1 MDCITGIL
9 KPKEIKEL
17 REIAAAGTF
26 VDGQLTAGH
35 RAKRVKK
42 NEQLKKTDNQR
53 KAIDSI
59 VLGAFNRSTAFQN
72 TAFPKFVAS
81 PMLSRYEPG
90 MEYGMHVDNA
100 FMRGNRLF
108 RTDVSVT
115 VFLSEPDSYD
125 GGELIAET
133 PYGEHAVKL
142 MPGDAVVYSTT
153 LLHRVA
159 PVTRGERLAAV
170 TWAQCSVRDEARR
183 RLLNDLRAA
192 MNEVGKSAPDSRAAE
207 LLQKTFA
214 NLLRMWA
221 AL

>member
-9 KPKEIKEL
+9 EPKEVVEL

-26 VDGQLTAGH
+26 VDGQLTAGQC
-35 RAKRVKK
+35 AKRVK
-42 NEQLKKTDNQR
+42 NNRQLDKTDNQR

-59 VLGAFNRSTAFQN
+59 VFGAFERSTAFQN
-72 TAFPKFVAS
+72 TAFPKFIAS

-100 FMRGNRLF
+100 FMRGNGLF
-108 RTDVSVT
+108 RTDISVT

-142 MPGDAVVYSTT
+142 MPGDAVVYPAT

-170 TWAQCSVRDEARR
+170 TWAQSSVKDESQR

-192 MNEVGKSAPDSRAAE
+192 MNDVGEAAPDSRSAQ
-207 LLQKTFA
+207 LLTKTFG

-221 AL
+221 VL

>member
-1 MDCITGIL
+1 MDCLTGIL
-9 KPKEIKEL
+9 KPKEVAEF

-26 VDGQLTAGH
+26 VDGQLTAGR

-72 TAFPKFVAS
+72 AAFPKTVAS

-100 FMRGNRLF
+100 FMRANGLF
-108 RTDVSVT
+108 RTDISVT
-115 VFLSEPDSYD
+115 LFLSDPETYD
-125 GGELIAET
+125 GGELVAET
-133 PYGEHAVKL
+133 PYGEQAVKL
-142 MPGDAVVYSTT
+142 MPGDAVVYPTT

-170 TWAQCSVRDEARR
+170 TWAQSSVRDEAQR
-183 RLLNDLRAA
+183 RLLNDLRAT
-192 MNEVGKSAPDSRAAE
+192 MNEVGDAAPDSRSAQ
-207 LLQKTFA
+207 LLTKTFG

-221 AL
+221 VL